1 MHDLTHTCKF
11 VALWVNKFGG
21 SSHAKLYSVK
31 GVSVC
36 GMYVCVF
43 QHEQVV

>member
-11 VALWVNKFGG
+11 VALWVKRG
-21 SSHAKLYSVK
+21 SSHATFYSVK